1 MNLTIHLFF
10 LSKKIQVSREGKVG
24 AKWQEDSHA
33 APNWLQWPFNLKDSK
48 GVWAGAISRKIRPTE
63 DKAWIFSRQIIPT
76 QVEEEDAALGRKKV
90 GPVMLLLLLW
100 AREGQQKGEEE
111 KGERWIALTLN
122 KASSSKVKRVKGG
135 KKGKEEEEV
144 DSHGEKKN
152 VLIAFVMCI
161 IPCLVDP
168 AFFLTAE
175 VNNRQEIVWT
185 SCVWEND
192 KKETGLILGSSFANV
207 KILLSLM

>member
-1 MNLTIHLFF
+1 
-10 LSKKIQVSREGKVG
+10 
-24 AKWQEDSHA
+24 
-33 APNWLQWPFNLKDSK
+33 
-48 GVWAGAISRKIRPTE
+48 
-63 DKAWIFSRQIIPT
+63 
-76 QVEEEDAALGRKKV
+76 
-90 GPVMLLLLLW
+90 MLLLLLW

-135 KKGKEEEEV
+135 KKGKEEEEEV